1 MKRKSFDMNKK
12 IRKYIIFSAV
22 FISSIGFYLSVHAYI
37 LPGSYILKY
46 MIENLGKA
54 KSLEISQEV
63 IFYDSGPLGGGV
75 EGMETVRYIFPDNFR
90 SDMTYKSKQRTHVVS
105 KGEDLTIDDGSI
117 STSSETWLDSYKE
130 ILLYRSRTL
139 LERQL
144 LFRRVSLSL
153 SSYGRFEGKPAYVL
167 GARYPDETKPQAWF
181 MKDTFQPF
189 RWIIRARNERG
200 SGDKLEI
207 RYLQWSETDEN
218 WYPMHIEFYKN
229 DVLVK
234 EINVKSVTINPSLPK
249 ELFNIRSLT
258 SVYR

>member
-1 MKRKSFDMNKK
+1 MTKQ
-12 IRKYIIFSAV
+12 IRKYIIFSFV
-22 FISSIGFYLSVHAYI
+22 FISCIGFYLSVHAYI

-54 KSLEISQEV
+54 KSLEVSQEV

-75 EGMETVRYIFPDNFR
+75 EGEETVRYIFSDTFR
-90 SDMTYKSKQRTHVVS
+90 SDMTCKSKKRIHIAS

-117 STSSETWLDSYKE
+117 STSPETWLDAYE
-130 ILLYRSRTL
+130 EMLLYRSKAS

-144 LFRRVSLSL
+144 LFRRVSVSVV
-153 SSYGRFEGKPAYVL
+153 SYGRFEGKPAYVM
-167 GARYPDETKPQAWF
+167 GARYPDETKPQVWF
-181 MKDTFQPF
+181 MKDSFQPF
-189 RWIIRARNERG
+189 RWIIRTRNERG
-200 SGDKLEI
+200 VGDKLEI
-207 RYLQWSETDEN
+207 RYLQWHETDEN

-229 DVLVK
+229 DIMVK
-234 EINVKSVTINPSLPK
+234 EINVKNISINPSFSK